1 MLLSHRYLRGNSSS
15 GRARP
20 CQGRGSEFE
29 PRFPLH
35 LIVAEWQSGY
45 AAVCKTVYAGS
56 IPTSA
61 SINLMQKEFWL

>member
-35 LIVAEWQSGY
+35 ILIVAEWQSGY
-45 AAVCKTVYAGS
+45 AADCKSVYAGS

-61 SINLMQKEFWL
+61 SIKLI